1 MDKKLPIVF
10 TGGGT
15 GGHLTP
21 LISVIRELKKNPA
34 SERLSF
40 FYLGPKNKLASDL
53 FLPEQVVIKNITDG
67 KIRRY
72 FSWQNI
78 MDIIFGIPMGFLQ
91 SVFYLLLIRPRLV
104 FSKGGSGSYVVCLAA
119 RLLDIPV
126 FIHESDSVP
135 GLSNKKVSVW
145 ARKIFTSFEKTE
157 YLNEKGG
164 LVVGNPVR
172 HELLNADLVEAKKAF
187 RIDSAKPVIFF
198 FGGSLG
204 SEAIN
209 EFAVSLLE
217 DLLPH
222 YEIIHMCGLKNY
234 KKTHA
239 EAMAVLQFIPH
250 LKPCYHLYDLLNEV
264 ELKNAY
270 GASDIIVARAG
281 SASIFE
287 IALLG
292 KPSILIPLPSAAG
305 DHQSKNAYQYSET
318 KAGVTLE
325 QSNLTPHLFIETINQ
340 LLARR
345 QQIQLLAKTFA
356 KPNAAKKIAQE
367 ILDFLQ
373 NHEN

>member
-1 MDKKLPIVF
+1 
-10 TGGGT
+10 
-15 GGHLTP
+15 
-21 LISVIRELKKNPA
+21 
-34 SERLSF
+34 
-40 FYLGPKNKLASDL
+40 
-53 FLPEQVVIKNITDG
+53 
-67 KIRRY
+67 
-72 FSWQNI
+72 
-78 MDIIFGIPMGFLQ
+78 
-91 SVFYLLLIRPRLV
+91 
-104 FSKGGSGSYVVCLAA
+104 
-119 RLLDIPV
+119 
-126 FIHESDSVP
+126 
-135 GLSNKKVSVW
+135 
-145 ARKIFTSFEKTE
+145 
-157 YLNEKGG
+157 
-164 LVVGNPVR
+164 
-172 HELLNADLVEAKKAF
+172 
-187 RIDSAKPVIFF
+187 
-198 FGGSLG
+198 
-204 SEAIN
+204 
-209 EFAVSLLE
+209 
-217 DLLPH
+217 
-222 YEIIHMCGLKNY
+222 MCGLKNY